1 MLRKGKLYLFLILFV
16 GMAFVAILG
25 KWVSCFL
32 PSNLIQNN
40 IRNSVA
46 ILREEGLVIPPLYS
60 GRVSYD
66 NATDAQVLSVIY
78 SSVNKNEPVL
88 MRAFANEQISWEETT
103 NPITWLE
110 KLVNYDFE
118 GGVKSIYVVR
128 HWMGITVPLK
138 VLLCFFDYGSIRTML
153 MVAIFLLLINLA
165 TKIYQIDK
173 KLALSFVISFIA
185 IDVGNICL
193 TVNSWAISMISLGAV
208 YGIIYFRKKN

>member
-118 GGVKSIYVVR
+118 GGGEKYICCKTLDGNYSPFKSFA
-128 HWMGITVPLK
+128 
-138 VLLCFFDYGSIRTML
+138 LLF
-153 MVAIFLLLINLA
+153 
-165 TKIYQIDK
+165 
-173 KLALSFVISFIA
+173 
-185 IDVGNICL
+185 
-193 TVNSWAISMISLGAV
+193 
-208 YGIIYFRKKN
+208 